1 MSGCDLLGIAKNGS
15 GKTLAVL
22 LAMLKDISDQP
33 ELEERDGQSVGWTY
47 YPNTVCTM

>member
-1 MSGCDLLGIAKNGS
+1 MSGRDLLGIAKSGS
-15 GKTLAVL
+15 GKTLSFL

-33 ELEERDGQSVGWTY
+33 KLEEQDGQSVGWTY